1 LAIPADITKRLTI
14 VSNERLKAIAN
25 CDTETGMEAILM
37 AAECL
42 DSREQNAELLQKVQ
56 QLEVTLDE
64 AREVARYIME
74 SDTGDGG
81 YMRII
86 SSDIADKLRRIAG
99 VE

>member
-1 LAIPADITKRLTI
+1 MYPNDGNLMR
-14 VSNERLKAIAN
+14 S
-25 CDTETGMEAILM
+25 M
-37 AAECL
+37 AAKINALEAKL
-42 DSREQNAELLQKVQ
+42 VREKARNADLLQKTQ

-99 VE
+99 V